1 MEPELSL
8 PLYKKSRP
16 KAENSGDHCVGLRAL
31 WDQPL
36 PWRGTKHMILNYC
49 LGIFYNLFYL

>member
-1 MEPELSL
+1 MERELSL
-8 PLYKKSRP
+8 PRYKKSRS

-36 PWRGTKHMILNYC
+36 PRRGIKLMILNYC
-49 LGIFYNLFYL
+49 LVT

>member
-8 PLYKKSRP
+8 PLYKKSRS
-16 KAENSGDHCVGLRAL
+16 KTENSGDHCVGLRAL

-36 PWRGTKHMILNYC
+36 PWRGTKLMILN
-49 LGIFYNLFYL
+49 

>member
-8 PLYKKSRP
+8 PFYKKSRS
-16 KAENSGDHCVGLRAL
+16 KTENSGDHCVGLRAL

-36 PWRGTKHMILNYC
+36 PRRGTKLMILY
-49 LGIFYNLFYL
+49 